1 MKIYRIAKQIHL
13 KDLSGEGARLFGGR
27 WNKRGY
33 NMLYTSEHLSLSVL
47 ELLVHIDYQFIS
59 KDFGFIEIELPESLV
74 IPKVKSNIL
83 KQDWRHNPPLSFLQ
97 DYGTDW
103 LLSQKSLALKVP
115 SAVLPCE
122 NNILINPKH
131 KQFSEVKI
139 ISKSIL
145 DIDSRIFV

>member
-13 KDLSGEGARLFGGR
+13 TDITGEGARLFGGR

-47 ELLVHIDYQFIS
+47 ELLVHLDYQFIS
-59 KDFGFIEIELPESLV
+59 KDFGFIEIELPKNT
-74 IPKVKSNIL
+74 IIAKAKPHIL
-83 KQDWRHNPPLSFLQ
+83 NQDWRHNPALSFTQ

-103 LLSQKSLALKVP
+103 LISQKKLALKVP
-115 SAVLPCE
+115 SAVLPNE
-122 NNILINPKH
+122 SNILINPNH

-139 ISKSIL
+139 IRKSIL
-145 DIDSRIFV
+145 DIDSRVF